1 MSLSRLP
8 PELLIIIAYNIT
20 DSEGKC
26 QYGDLNSLVQ
36 VNRAHYVC
44 LNTILWKQALE
55 SKHKT
60 ERIFQRFLIWPDT
73 KNLARLRF
81 FLELG
86 ANIETPMPKG
96 YSERFFHTPLW
107 VAVRRDNVPMARVL
121 LEKGANVRN
130 HSNSSSPQARARR
143 RSIMHAAQ
151 SAEMVQLLLDHGAD
165 LEEKNEFGETPLWTY
180 TRRNDI
186 AAMRVVLQAGAEV
199 DPVRS
204 VDVRP
209 SGGARELTIL
219 HHSMWCSVEA
229 IKILLEFGADLK
241 EEVGNS
247 HNSWH
252 SAAMMGN
259 TAVLRFLMEHWP
271 EGIRAKTG
279 DGDTPLHLAAWKR
292 NKKAVRLLVEL
303 WPEAKGEF
311 NVYHE
316 TPLTTFY
323 RCQPWPLQEIKD
335 EGEIYSLL
343 S

>member
-8 PELLIIIAYNIT
+8 PELLIIIAHNIT
-20 DSEGKC
+20 DSKGKC
-26 QYGDLNSLVQ
+26 RYGDLNSLVQ

-86 ANIETPMPKG
+86 ANIETPLPKA
-96 YSERFFHTPLW
+96 YSERFFYTPLR

-121 LEKGANVRN
+121 LEKGANARG
-130 HSNSSSPQARARR
+130 HYISSRDLFCCP
-143 RSIMHAAQ
+143 SIMRAAQ
-151 SAEMVQLLLDHGAD
+151 SAEMVQLLLDHGANR
-165 LEEKNEFGETPLWTY
+165 EERNHFGSRPLLTY
-180 TRRNDI
+180 IRRNDL
-186 AAMRVVLQAGAEV
+186 AAIQVMLQAGAHV
-199 DPVRS
+199 DSVCPSSLRPSHGASQLTALHLAVGCS
-204 VDVRP
+204 VD
-209 SGGARELTIL
+209 
-219 HHSMWCSVEA
+219 SV
-229 IKILLEFGADLK
+229 KLLLEFGTDLK

-252 SAAMMGN
+252 SAAAMGN
-259 TAVLRFLMEHWP
+259 TAVLSFLMERWP

-279 DGDTPLHLAAWKR
+279 DGNTPLHLAAWNR
-292 NKKAVRLLVEL
+292 NNNAVRLLVEL
-303 WPEAKGEF
+303 WPEGKGEL
-311 NVYHE
+311 NVYHD
-316 TPLTTFY
+316 TPLTMFY
-323 RCQPWPLQEIKD
+323 RSDPLPLEEIKD
-335 EGEIYSLL
+335 DGEIYSLL